1 MPMFFS
7 SNALYPLAYQVDAL
21 RHLMIAHAP
30 TAFGLVH
37 DFAVQGSAPA
47 ALAVVA
53 ARLYPRIV
61 D

>member
-1 MPMFFS
+1 M
-7 SNALYPLAYQVDAL
+7 LYPLAYQVDAL
-21 RHLMIAHAP
+21 RQRMIAHAP

-37 DFAVQGSAPA
+37 DFAVQGT
-47 ALAVVA
+47 ALAFLAVLA